1 MVAVN
6 SDGARGYALEL
17 SLSYVLSS
25 FLRISYTHKQSRN
38 QASARMKGRIKLKS
52 RGTTNTE
59 AIKERRM
66 VLESGGGGD
75 ALRRKRRKGGVQGDD
90 GRLLSERG
98 SVECIIR
105 NERINNT
112 NGNSVSMMHQK

>member
-1 MVAVN
+1 
-6 SDGARGYALEL
+6 
-17 SLSYVLSS
+17 
-25 FLRISYTHKQSRN
+25 
-38 QASARMKGRIKLKS
+38 
-52 RGTTNTE
+52 
-59 AIKERRM
+59 M

-112 NGNSVSMMHQK
+112 NGNSVSMMHQKEVIRSFGLSSDKTDALLLAT